1 MPMNSASSTSASEHR
16 VPRVSVIVPVFNG
29 AATVPR
35 ALASIFAQTFT
46 DYELVVVNDG
56 STDDTATVLAG
67 YGDRL
72 RVITQPNRG
81 LSAARNAGVR
91 ASSGEYLAF
100 LDDDDEWMPEKLA
113 RCVPVL
119 DADPE
124 CALVYTLALKV
135 DTDGLLMGP
144 QNVTEGRP
152 DGAESPTM
160 EQLLERPWNVVPS
173 QFVVRRDVFERCGG
187 FHERFITSC
196 EDLYFL
202 LNAREHGHFRC
213 VPEPLLRKETRPL
226 YPKAL
231 EREPECDLFVE
242 LVRERYGPSANGL
255 IDGFRRSRVKVL
267 RHLGRVLIDQG
278 RPEDAR
284 RCLARVIRY
293 QPASPKAYRRYL
305 QTFLPLRSQRSTS
318 NTEDNE
324 A

>member
-1 MPMNSASSTSASEHR
+1 MEKSEPMSDAR
-16 VPRVSVIVPVFNG
+16 GPRVSVVIAVYNG
-29 AATVPR
+29 APTVGR
-35 ALASIFAQTFT
+35 ALASVFAQTYA
-46 DYELVVVNDG
+46 DYEVIVVNDG
-56 STDDTATVLAG
+56 STDDTAAVLARI
-67 YGDRL
+67 GDRI
-72 RVITQPNRG
+72 RVITQGNRG

-91 ASSGEYLAF
+91 ASTGEYVAF

-113 RCVPVL
+113 RCVPIL
-119 DADPE
+119 DADRD

-135 DTDGLLMGP
+135 DPHGSPMGTDA
-144 QNVTEGRP
+144 RP

-160 EQLLERPWNVVPS
+160 NEMLAHPWNVVPS
-173 QFVVRRDVFERCGG
+173 QFVVRRDVFERAGG

-202 LNAREHGHFRC
+202 LSAREYGHFGC

-242 LVRERYGPSANGL
+242 LVRERYGSSADGL

-267 RHLGRVLIDQG
+267 RHLGRVLVDEG

-284 RCLARVIRY
+284 RCLARVLHY
-293 QPASPKAYRRYL
+293 EPASPRAYYRYL
-305 QTFLPLRSQRSTS
+305 KTFIAPRAPRTS
-318 NTEDNE
+318 SSDRPEV
-324 A
+324 

>member
-1 MPMNSASSTSASEHR
+1 MAKVST
-16 VPRVSVIVPVFNG
+16 IVAVYNG
-29 AATVPR
+29 ADTVDR
-35 ALASIFAQTFT
+35 AIRSIFAQTFA
-46 DYELVVVNDG
+46 DNEIIVVNDG
-56 STDDTATVLAG
+56 STDDTAAVLVR
-67 YGDRL
+67 YGDRI
-72 RVITQPNRG
+72 RVISQPNCG

-91 ASSGEYLAF
+91 ASAGEYVAF

-124 CALVYTLALKV
+124 CALVYTYALKV
-135 DTDGLLMGP
+135 DTQGVPMASP
-144 QNVTEGRP
+144 EARP
-152 DGAESPTM
+152 DGIESPTM
-160 EQLLERPWNVVPS
+160 KELLARPWNVVPS

-202 LNAREHGHFRC
+202 LNAREYGHFRC

-242 LVRERYGPSANGL
+242 LVRERYGSSADGL

-267 RHLGRVLIDQG
+267 RHLGHILIDEG

-284 RCLARVIRY
+284 RCLARVIHY

-305 QTFLPLRSQRSTS
+305 STFWPMRAPRASS
-318 NTEDNE
+318 NTEDND

>member
-1 MPMNSASSTSASEHR
+1 MAKVST
-16 VPRVSVIVPVFNG
+16 IVAVYNG
-29 AATVPR
+29 ADTVDR
-35 ALASIFAQTFT
+35 AIRSIFAQTFT
-46 DYELVVVNDG
+46 DNEIIVVNDG
-56 STDDTATVLAG
+56 STDDTSAVLAR
-67 YGDRL
+67 YGDRI
-72 RVITQPNRG
+72 RVISQPNRG

-91 ASSGEYLAF
+91 ASASAYVAF

-124 CALVYTLALKV
+124 CALVYTYALKV
-135 DTDGLLMGP
+135 DTQGVPMASP
-144 QNVTEGRP
+144 EARP
-152 DGAESPTM
+152 DGNESPTM
-160 EQLLERPWNVVPS
+160 KELLARPWNVVPS

-202 LNAREHGHFRC
+202 LNAREYGHFRC

-231 EREPECDLFVE
+231 EREPECDLFVQ
-242 LVRERYGPSANGL
+242 LVRERYGSSADGL

-267 RHLGRVLIDQG
+267 RHLGHVLIDEG

-284 RCLARVIRY
+284 RCLARVIHY

-305 QTFLPLRSQRSTS
+305 STFWPTRAPRASS
-318 NTEDNE
+318 NTEDND

>member
-1 MPMNSASSTSASEHR
+1 MEKSEPMSDAR
-16 VPRVSVIVPVFNG
+16 GPRVSIVIAVYNG
-29 AATVPR
+29 AATVGR
-35 ALASIFAQTFT
+35 ALASVFAQTYT
-46 DYELVVVNDG
+46 DYEVIVVNDG
-56 STDDTATVLAG
+56 STDDTAAVLARFG
-67 YGDRL
+67 ERI
-72 RVITQPNRG
+72 RVITQGNRG

-91 ASSGEYLAF
+91 ASTGEYVAF

-119 DADPE
+119 DADRD

-135 DTDGLLMGP
+135 DPQGRPMG
-144 QNVTEGRP
+144 NDARP

-160 EQLLERPWNVVPS
+160 NEMLAHPWNVVPS
-173 QFVVRRDVFERCGG
+173 QFVVRRDVFERAGG

-202 LNAREHGHFRC
+202 LSAREYGRFRC

-242 LVRERYGPSANGL
+242 LVRERYGSSADGL

-267 RHLGRVLIDQG
+267 RHLGRVLVDEG
-278 RPEDAR
+278 RPDDAR
-284 RCLARVIRY
+284 RCLARVLHY
-293 QPASPKAYRRYL
+293 EPASPRAYYRYL
-305 QTFLPLRSQRSTS
+305 KTFIAPRAPRAPSSDRP
-318 NTEDNE
+318 EV
-324 A
+324 

>member
-1 MPMNSASSTSASEHR
+1 MAKVST
-16 VPRVSVIVPVFNG
+16 IVAVYNG
-29 AATVPR
+29 ADTVDR
-35 ALASIFAQTFT
+35 AIRSIFAQTFT
-46 DYELVVVNDG
+46 DNEIIVVNDG
-56 STDDTATVLAG
+56 STDDTPTVLAR
-67 YGDRL
+67 YGDRI
-72 RVITQPNRG
+72 RVISQPNRG

-91 ASSGEYLAF
+91 ASAGEYVAF

-113 RCVPVL
+113 RCLPVL

-124 CALVYTLALKV
+124 CALVYTYALKV
-135 DTDGLLMGP
+135 DTQGVPMASP
-144 QNVTEGRP
+144 AARP
-152 DGAESPTM
+152 DGSESPTM
-160 EQLLERPWNVVPS
+160 KELLARPWNVVPS
-173 QFVVRRDVFERCGG
+173 QFVVRRDVFDRCGG

-202 LNAREHGHFRC
+202 LNAREYGHFRC
-213 VPEPLLRKETRPL
+213 VPEPLLCKETRPL

-242 LVRERYGPSANGL
+242 LVRERYGSSADGL

-267 RHLGRVLIDQG
+267 RHLGHVLIDEG

-284 RCLARVIRY
+284 RCLARVIHY

-305 QTFLPLRSQRSTS
+305 STFWPMRSPRASS
-318 NTEDNE
+318 NTEDND